1 MHSFYGLTTWGQ
13 YNCTFG
19 GLCERHGLTWGPTIR
34 HTTHDSHTYT
44 YIYVIPLVDD
54 NTFYNIRLFA
64 AFGSWTLKVHVG
76 PLIKALDGKCSR
88 TYLLSAKLTCNC
100 RLISSAAQS
109 LRLPKLPGQFATPYC
124 IHGIC
129 SDTTW
134 HCNQDDEAFDEVSE
148 LFFIHLCCI
157 YLIYIFRGKVTN
169 LHTVV
174 KKRNIS
180 LHCSLFDISVEGWS
194 PDRPLTQYFGTF
206 KQNNYLQT
214 PANKL
219 YYLENAT

>member
-1 MHSFYGLTTWGQ
+1 M
-13 YNCTFG
+13 
-19 GLCERHGLTWGPTIR
+19 
-34 HTTHDSHTYT
+34 
-44 YIYVIPLVDD
+44 
-54 NTFYNIRLFA
+54 
-64 AFGSWTLKVHVG
+64 K
-76 PLIKALDGKCSR
+76 KCSR
-88 TYLLSAKLTCNC
+88 TYLLSAKLTYNG

-124 IHGIC
+124 IHGNC

-174 KKRNIS
+174 GPVNLLSRGNLNLMENLRGEGYFDPKDAMCFLS
-180 LHCSLFDISVEGWS
+180 DPTQDISSCHSVCLVYIGRVFQVWIS
-194 PDRPLTQYFGTF
+194 SR
-206 KQNNYLQT
+206 
-214 PANKL
+214 
-219 YYLENAT
+219 